1 MALKKYIAYI
11 ALFLVF
17 LLPTISFCADNQEKE
32 PFNINELIDEHIGDS
47 HDFHLF
53 DYNGHAYSM
62 PLPIILYTNN
72 GLVTFLSSEFHHD
85 NKGTVVVEKDGQQF
99 VRYKEDI
106 YYATAGTPLS
116 LDEKGKVTNSR
127 PLNFSITKNV
137 FSLFL
142 ISVLL
147 VLIFT
152 SVARSYKKNP
162 KAPKG
167 LAGVL
172 EPIVL
177 FVRDEIAIPNI
188 GEKYYNRY
196 MPYLLTVFFVIWTGN
211 LFGLIPFFPFAGTV
225 TNNIVFTGMLAFFTL
240 LLTIFS
246 GNKHYWK
253 HIFAPPG
260 VPVWILPIMIP
271 IELLS
276 IFTKPFALMIR
287 LFANMTAGHIIALSL
302 ISMIF
307 IFNSVWVS
315 PVSII
320 FTVFMQTLELL
331 VAVLQAYVF
340 TLLSALFIGQAV
352 VEEH

>member
-1 MALKKYIAYI
+1 
-11 ALFLVF
+11 
-17 LLPTISFCADNQEKE
+17 
-32 PFNINELIDEHIGDS
+32 
-47 HDFHLF
+47 
-53 DYNGHAYSM
+53 
-62 PLPIILYTNN
+62 
-72 GLVTFLSSEFHHD
+72 
-85 NKGTVVVEKDGQQF
+85 
-99 VRYKEDI
+99 
-106 YYATAGTPLS
+106 
-116 LDEKGKVTNSR
+116 
-127 PLNFSITKNV
+127 
-137 FSLFL
+137 
-142 ISVLL
+142 
-147 VLIFT
+147 
-152 SVARSYKKNP
+152 
-162 KAPKG
+162 
-167 LAGVL
+167 
-172 EPIVL
+172 
-177 FVRDEIAIPNI
+177 
-188 GEKYYNRY
+188 